1 MSEDTQQ
8 MIIFDIGNE
17 KFGIKITRVHEI
29 IRMKEITELPDSS
42 EYFAG
47 IVNRRGDIV
56 SVVDLRK
63 RFGLQEIEETD
74 NTRII
79 IIDFQDKDV
88 GLIVDGVSEVLHIDQ
103 NEIDDPPQS
112 MVGIKDDYLQGIVKV
127 NEDIV
132 IILDLDNLLDS
143 KEQIELNNGQQNGE

>member
-63 RFGLQEIEETD
+63 RFGLEEIIETD

-79 IIDFQDKDV
+79 VIDFQGKDV
-88 GLIVDGVSEVLHIDQ
+88 GLIVDGVSEVLHI
-103 NEIDDPPQS
+103 NEADIDDPPQS

-127 NEDIV
+127 DEDIV
-132 IILDLDNLLDS
+132 IILDLDNLLES
-143 KEQIELNNGQQNGE
+143 KEEIELDKEGQSNE

>member
-1 MSEDTQQ
+1 MSEEKQ

-17 KFGIKITRVHEI
+17 KFGIKITRIHEI
-29 IRMKEITELPDSS
+29 IRMKGITELPDSS

-47 IVNRRGDIV
+47 IVNRRGDII

-63 RFGLQEIEETD
+63 RFGLEEIIETD

-79 IIDFQDKDV
+79 VIGFQGNDV
-88 GLIVDGVSEVLHIDQ
+88 GLIVDGVSEVLHID
-103 NEIDDPPQS
+103 ESDIDDPPQS

-127 NEDIV
+127 EEDIV
-132 IILDLDNLLDS
+132 IILDLDNLLES
-143 KEQIELNNGQQNGE
+143 KEEIELEKDGQNGE

>member
-1 MSEDTQQ
+1 VSEDTQQ
-8 MIIFDIGNE
+8 MIIFDIGTE
-17 KFGIKITRVHEI
+17 KFGIKITRIHEI

-63 RFGLQEIEETD
+63 RFGLTEIVETD

-79 IIDFQDKDV
+79 IIDFEGKDV
-88 GLIVDGVSEVLHIDQ
+88 GLVVDGVSEVLHIDET
-103 NEIDDPPQS
+103 NIDDPPQS
-112 MVGIKDDYLQGIVKV
+112 MVGIKDDYLEGIVKV
-127 NEDIV
+127 NDDIV
-132 IILDLDNLLDS
+132 IILELDNLLDS
-143 KEQIELNNGQQNGE
+143 REEIELDKEVQPNE

>member
-1 MSEDTQQ
+1 MSEEKQ

-17 KFGIKITRVHEI
+17 KFGIKITRIDEI

-63 RFGLQEIEETD
+63 RFGLDEITETD

-79 IIDFQDKDV
+79 VIDFQGNDV
-88 GLIVDGVSEVLHIDQ
+88 GLIVDGVSEVLHID
-103 NEIDDPPQS
+103 EADIDDPPQS

-127 NEDIV
+127 DEDIV
-132 IILDLDNLLDS
+132 IILELDNLLKS
-143 KEQIELNNGQQNGE
+143 KEEIELEKDNQKDE

>member
-1 MSEDTQQ
+1 MSEEKQ

-17 KFGIKITRVHEI
+17 KFGIKITRIDEI

-56 SVVDLRK
+56 SVIDLRK
-63 RFGLQEIEETD
+63 RFGLDEITETD

-79 IIDFQDKDV
+79 VIDFQGNDV
-88 GLIVDGVSEVLHIDQ
+88 GLIVDGVSEVLHID
-103 NEIDDPPQS
+103 EADIDDPPQS

-127 NEDIV
+127 DEDIV
-132 IILDLDNLLDS
+132 IILELDNLLKS
-143 KEQIELNNGQQNGE
+143 KEEIELEKDNQKDE